1 MAYNNHETGLREVI
15 KKVFGLAFLRLDHT
29 VIQAAE
35 NAECDL
41 TTVFER
47 LILELQALV
56 CSSITIDMI
65 NDFITYYRV
74 TWMVRLQQWNVFG
87 VDMHRPIIIWK
98 KDGTIG

>member
-1 MAYNNHETGLREVI
+1 VAYNNHETGLREVI
-15 KKVFGLAFLRLDHT
+15 KKVFGLAFLRLDYT

-56 CSSITIDMI
+56 CPSITIDMI

>member
-35 NAECDL
+35 KCP
-41 TTVFER
+41 
-47 LILELQALV
+47 
-56 CSSITIDMI
+56 SITIDMI

-98 KDGTIG
+98 KDGTIE